1 MRHILLCILRI
12 RPTDKH
18 MPALIVNTYF
28 HWRHSIVTWRP
39 INHISLS
46 SSSLLLLLARYCS
59 TVIVGEHQLHRY
71 IYIAVITNI
80 IIRRSVVTYSS
91 KSIAAARLILLQ
103 RIASPTNWE
112 RTRARFT
119 DADLHLLELGEDW
132 QQIVGMDVL
141 NWSKTLPK
149 NKEKDTKRNNNMY
162 SPCSADNTQDRK
174 MSDTRLTQRQELSNA
189 SGKTVEHISS
199 CGTNT

>member
-1 MRHILLCILRI
+1 M
-12 RPTDKH
+12 
-18 MPALIVNTYF
+18 
-28 HWRHSIVTWRP
+28 
-39 INHISLS
+39 
-46 SSSLLLLLARYCS
+46 
-59 TVIVGEHQLHRY
+59 GEHQLHRY

-141 NWSKTLPK
+141 N
-149 NKEKDTKRNNNMY
+149 
-162 SPCSADNTQDRK
+162 
-174 MSDTRLTQRQELSNA
+174 
-189 SGKTVEHISS
+189 
-199 CGTNT
+199 